1 MSLRE
6 GDLKDTV
13 LSKVS
18 IDEFEP
24 KTGEAKDVMVLGFY
38 ATQNSAA
45 EDLYHFL
52 NGSLQETRDIEV
64 SPNPNED
71 GYYMVFVEMDRND
84 KVLELMNHMLADTER
99 VAGKLQWK
107 AKTYLNDDYIPVGDE
122 SLYQYII
129 TDPNNYV
136 TREEFESNRAVEE
149 AKRLEEEQRLA
160 EEAAAQDAS
169 NNILEFLKPTNLL
182 RAGIADGKL
191 HMQDKFDTVSL
202 EVVNFGEGAKL
213 MSELGINE
221 SAVKIDFDRTLFG
234 KLKGMLGEMVAL
246 PIDQYVIIYNPN
258 QQQNILVTKA
268 L

>member
-13 LSKVS
+13 LSKLSV
-18 IDEFEP
+18 DEFEP
-24 KTGEAKDVMVLGFY
+24 KTGDAKDVMVLGFY

-71 GYYMVFVEMDRND
+71 GYYMVFVEMDRNE
-84 KVLELMNHMLADTER
+84 KVVELMNSLLRDTAR
-99 VAGKLQWK
+99 VAGNLQWK
-107 AKTYLNDDYIPVGDE
+107 AKTYLNDEYLPVGDE
-122 SLYQYII
+122 ALSQYII
-129 TDPNNYV
+129 TDPAKYV
-136 TREEFESNRAVEE
+136 TREEFESARAVEE
-149 AKRLEEEQRLA
+149 AKRQEEEQRLA
-160 EEAAAQDAS
+160 EEAAAMDAS

-182 RAGIADGKL
+182 RAGISDGKL
-191 HMQDKFDTVSL
+191 HMQDKFNTISL
-202 EVVNFGEGAKL
+202 EVVNFGEGASV
-213 MSELGINE
+213 MSELGITE
-221 SAVKIDFDRTLFG
+221 SAIKADFDLTLFG

-246 PIDQYVIIYNPN
+246 PIDQYVVIYNPK